1 MNSRVYVNEAGWLMA
16 DGIKMGRVTGDG
28 VIEIKDKN
36 GPRSRERG
44 TAFVEVTVDEI
55 LMAVRSSFVRGIATS

>member
-1 MNSRVYVNEAGWLMA
+1 MSARVYVNEAGWLLA
-16 DGIKMGRVTGDG
+16 DGIKLGKVTGDG

-44 TAFVEVTVDEI
+44 TAFVEITVDEI
-55 LMAVRSSFVRGIATS
+55 LLAVRSSFVRGIST

>member
-1 MNSRVYVNEAGWLMA
+1 MNDRVYVNEAGWLLA
-16 DGIKMGRVTGDG
+16 DGIKLGKVTGEG
-28 VIEIKDKN
+28 TIEIKDKN

-55 LMAVRSSFVRGIATS
+55 LLAVRSSFVRGIIS

>member
-1 MNSRVYVNEAGWLMA
+1 MNDRVYVNDAGWLLA
-16 DGIKMGRVTGDG
+16 DGIKLGKVTGDG

-44 TAFVEVTVDEI
+44 TAFVEITVDEI
-55 LMAVRSSFVRGIATS
+55 LLAVRSSFVRGIST